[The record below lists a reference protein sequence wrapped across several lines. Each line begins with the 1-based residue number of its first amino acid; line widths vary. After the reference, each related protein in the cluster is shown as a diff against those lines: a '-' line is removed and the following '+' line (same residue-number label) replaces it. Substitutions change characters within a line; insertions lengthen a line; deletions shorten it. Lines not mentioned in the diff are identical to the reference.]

1 VWKGSNAT
9 FIYSVLFKTVETWS
23 RSLIAAIVNVPDP
36 GMIAGLG
43 LNVDVAD
50 SPYPWASLG
59 VAVAAAATA
68 GLLLAP
74 LDVVRTKSVPLLCYT
89 ISYLLLHRLIMTST
103 STPKRSFLH
112 NLRMLPS
119 YTCPPSIVIPTVLHS
134 IVSPL
139 MMQST
144 SLLLRSRLAIDPI
157 LTPMTF
163 SITTFCTSTVEL
175 FVKLPIETVLRRGQM
190 SVVSSSKYVGG
201 GKGLEGIVDV
211 GPYRGTLATMWLIA
225 QEEGVSLG
233 EENGTGKAGAQGVK
247 SGRLGERKGQG
258 IEGLWRGWRVGIW
271 GLVGIWGAAA
281 LGGAANSGGEF

>member
-1 VWKGSNAT
+1 VSS
-9 FIYSVLFKTVETWS
+9 IL
-23 RSLIAAIVNVPDP
+23 SLPFNPAKF
-36 GMIAGLG
+36 
-43 LNVDVAD
+43 
-50 SPYPWASLG
+50 Y
-59 VAVAAAATA
+59 
-68 GLLLAP
+68 
-74 LDVVRTKSVPLLCYT
+74 
-89 ISYLLLHRLIMTST
+89 RLIITST

-119 YTCPPSIVIPTVLHS
+119 YSCPPSLAIPTVLHS

-139 MMQST
+139 ITQST

-163 SITTFCTSTVEL
+163 SVATFCTSIVEL

-190 SVVSSSKYVGG
+190 SVVSSSKYVGS
-201 GKGLEGIVDV
+201 GKGLQTIVDV
-211 GPYRGTLATMWLIA
+211 GPYRGTLSTMWLIA
-225 QEEGVSLG
+225 QEKGVSK
-233 EENGTGKAGAQGVK
+233 ESVTGKVGARGVKK
-247 SGRLGERKGQG
+247 SGRLSERNGQG